1 MRVIRLLAL
10 VSALGLL
17 AVAPACAKQVDGVPQ
32 AASTTVPL
40 ALSADGFG
48 VVAGFDDAP
57 AKIEIFTEPQCTHCG
72 DLQREFGDELAYHL
86 GVGSLQI
93 TYRGLMFLDDDYD
106 GYSSKVVNA
115 LFLASEA
122 IDNSAATGTQ
132 FQRFVEQLWVNQD
145 PGGTPF
151 TGDEL
156 YEMATAAGLPG
167 PVADNVAGDNEAVD
181 LAEMEESN
189 FDLLLDIA
197 PEDTGTPTVY
207 DLEAG
212 EKLDVHDAQ
221 WLDDL
226 IQGGRG

>member
-17 AVAPACAKQVDGVPQ
+17 AVTPGCAKQVVGVPQ

-40 ALSADGFG
+40 ALSADGYG
-48 VVAGFDDAP
+48 IVAGFDDAP

-93 TYRGLMFLDDDYD
+93 TYRPLMFLDDDYD

-122 IDNSAATGTQ
+122 IDNSATTGTQ

-145 PGGTPF
+145 PGGMAF

-156 YEMATAAGLPG
+156 HEMATAAGIPG

-181 LAEMEESN
+181 LAAAEETN
-189 FDLLLDIA
+189 FDLLFDIDSD
-197 PEDTGTPTVY
+197 DTGTPTVY

-212 EKLDVHDAQ
+212 EKLDIHDDE

-226 IQGGRG
+226 VQRGS

>member
-10 VSALGLL
+10 VSVLGLL
-17 AVAPACAKQVDGVPQ
+17 AVTPACAQQIEGVPR

-48 VVAGFDDAP
+48 IVAGFEDAP
-57 AKIEIFTEPQCTHCG
+57 ARIEIFTEPQCTHCA
-72 DLQREFGDELAYHL
+72 DLQQQFGDELAYHL

-93 TYRGLMFLDDDYD
+93 TYRGLMFFDDDYE

-156 YEMATAAGLPG
+156 HEMATAAGIPG

-189 FDLLLDIA
+189 YGLLVDID
-197 PEDTGTPTVY
+197 PDDTGTPTVY
-207 DLEAG
+207 DLDAEQ
-212 EKLDVHDAQ
+212 KLDVHDAE
-221 WLDDL
+221 WLNDL
-226 IQGGRG
+226 VQRGS